1 VEIPFHSFSK
11 VGIARVIGTSILFFY
26 FLCLNSALMKFLTK
40 HIYLVC
46 IAGLTLISSLGA
58 QNSST
63 YEDTL
68 LIGYYESPP
77 FVINPVGSTPVGV
90 SSWLWERIDR
100 ELGIPYTLIR
110 MPLDSMLQSLATG
123 RIDMSL
129 NPLTITSERME
140 RFDFSQPFYIS
151 NASLLT
157 NRQSPWA
164 RARQF
169 LASFFSLSFFQAIGA
184 LFVVIFIFGFLAW
197 IFERRANPEE
207 FPQGWKGIWSGVW
220 WSAVTMTTVGYGDK
234 SPRSTGGRIIALVW
248 MFTAIIIIS
257 GFTASIASSLT
268 VNQLGANR
276 SQITAF
282 KDVPLATVS
291 ASATE
296 EWLRKHFFNEIR
308 TYPDLDACQEAL
320 ANGEVKAVAYDQPL
334 LQYLARRDTLD
345 EVEVLPLTFNRQLYA
360 FGLSDSLSYNIRE
373 EISVDLL
380 RITESTDWDVLLNE
394 YGLHQE

>member
-1 VEIPFHSFSK
+1 
-11 VGIARVIGTSILFFY
+11 
-26 FLCLNSALMKFLTK
+26 MKFLITRFC
-40 HIYLVC
+40 LFC
-46 IAGLTLISSLGA
+46 IACSYVT
-58 QNSST
+58 SST
-63 YEDTL
+63 VAQESAPARDTL
-68 LIGYYESPP
+68 LIGFYQSAP
-77 FVINPVGSTPVGV
+77 FVIYPEGGQPDGV
-90 SSWLWERIDR
+90 SFWLWDRIDR
-100 ELGIPYTLIR
+100 ELDVPYKFVR
-110 MPLDSMLQSLATG
+110 MPLDSLLQSLASG

-129 NPLTITSERME
+129 NPLTITSDRME
-140 RFDFSQPFYIS
+140 LFDFSQPFYIS

-157 NRQSPWA
+157 NRQSNWA

-184 LFVVIFIFGFLAW
+184 LFVIIFIFGFLAW

-207 FPQGWKGIWSGVW
+207 FPRGWKGVWSGVW

-234 SPRSTGGRIIALVW
+234 SPRSTGGRIVALVW

-296 EWLRKHFFNEIR
+296 DWLQEQFFSEIR
-308 TYPDLDACQEAL
+308 TYPSLDACQEAL
-320 ANGEVKAVAYDQPL
+320 VKGEVKAVAYDEPL
-334 LQYLARRDTLD
+334 LQYMAQRDTLGQ
-345 EVEVLPLTFNRQLYA
+345 VEVLPLTFNRQLYA
-360 FGLSDSLSYNIRE
+360 FGLSDSLSHEIRE

-380 RITESTDWDVLLNE
+380 RITETVDWEILLNE
-394 YGLHQE
+394 YGLHQD